1 MRVTQGI
8 GKESITVPHVVDT
21 VRSTSMILM
30 MAALLT
36 LEGIGG
42 AVGLVMTAVSLALR
56 ALTNSTVV
64 KGVLLPIGLPR
75 GVRR

>member
-1 MRVTQGI
+1 
-8 GKESITVPHVVDT
+8 
-21 VRSTSMILM
+21 MILM

-42 AVGLVMTAVSLALR
+42 VVGLVMTAVSLALK
-56 ALTNSTVV
+56 ALANSAVV
-64 KGVLLPIGLPR
+64 TGVLLPIGLPR

>member
-8 GKESITVPHVVDT
+8 GKESITVAHVVDT

-36 LEGIGG
+36 LEVIGG
-42 AVGLVMTAVSLALR
+42 AVGLVMTAVSPALQALA
-56 ALTNSTVV
+56 NSAVV
-64 KGVLLPIGLPR
+64 TGVLLPIGLPR